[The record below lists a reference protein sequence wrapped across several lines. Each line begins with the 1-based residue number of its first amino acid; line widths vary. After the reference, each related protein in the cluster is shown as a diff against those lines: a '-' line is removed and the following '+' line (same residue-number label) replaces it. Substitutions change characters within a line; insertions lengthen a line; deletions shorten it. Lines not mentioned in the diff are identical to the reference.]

1 MTLSPSKKRFN
12 KNTCHYRLINSNYFS
27 QHGGT
32 NFTAF
37 RLIDTNKD
45 EVKSVIADIVAKE
58 IIQGRQ
64 LDIEVLLSYFLSDL
78 FFTHKSNIF

>member
-1 MTLSPSKKRFN
+1 MA
-12 KNTCHYRLINSNYFS
+12 INFVILFIRYFVLLFVFFS
-27 QHGGT
+27 FQHSGT

-58 IIQGRQ
+58 IIQAQ
-64 LDIEVLLSYFLSDL
+64 YIY
-78 FFTHKSNIF
+78 